1 MVPGT
6 EDSELDRETRPNV
19 GRRLLSLTGLVM
31 TIAGVLIFL
40 VGVVNG
46 EVGMWVWGLA
56 LSLMGQAAQLPE
68 VKR

>member
-1 MVPGT
+1 
-6 EDSELDRETRPNV
+6 
-19 GRRLLSLTGLVM
+19 M